1 MNEDAKLKQVMN
13 KIDNAVSWIKQ
24 LNCNVS
30 NSLNTELNPDNDS
43 VLLYLQTPN
52 NLIVPSLLLN
62 EQAYDYLLEQDDA
75 SNGEGIIV
83 SWAGS
88 FMDATAPKERAGLD
102 SEQLRQDMDYLYN
115 AWYKLT
121 KKSEAINDYYQD
133 TADLSGAEI
142 KEKLQQ
148 ILTTSGLFEGEALSE
163 TESQLAGMPFAYL
176 WGIYQEVQRSASD
189 NKTAGQLLYHLAVE
203 IPHDSYLFK
212 PDPNFSL
219 LANLSAQAAATGA
232 DSNLM
237 GEPIERAEAEK
248 LAEKLRQAG
257 DLLVEN
263 NLIPA
268 GALDVEYDETQ
279 HDVIVYL
286 QSPNDVMIFR
296 NDVLGT
302 KTAAMIEQENTEQCA
317 AHLAISFILNFVRDL
332 QDTAGQISEQD
343 WDGYCADLDYLY
355 RIILGFS
362 ANIPDVDNYLSSTND
377 RTLVDLRQKLSSYIQ
392 ASDSEDKTDLIG
404 IINQLGYGYLYTLMA
419 YIDSI
424 GADQNANAIADFL
437 GHALVYLP
445 TRDITSGFTA
455 DKNFSVLAENNP
467 HDTWQNG
474 SIVID
479 NGQGDTSGIVAD
491 LYAKLQAAVEKL
503 EQRCDF
509 VPGSINVQYSA
520 KQGLAGILFQTPS
533 RIISPSFA
541 WNAQSAAQL
550 SDLEP
555 EQMETQLGLDYV
567 FGAFGEA
574 LDNLAAGIRNNQ
586 DKLDQVSMEQINT
599 DLAYNFER
607 ITKLSQTYADL
618 DPALKEMMGQD
629 YDERKL
635 RDYLTTSMQVDDND
649 AAYQV
654 DGLLIRATYTQLFAL
669 YRLMHDCKLLEPK
682 ATTIFDLLKN
692 QVENPIKFDV
702 VDDVDLFE
710 NDHDDE
716 QFLRRK

>member
-1 MNEDAKLKQVMN
+1 MTEDAKLKQIMN

-24 LNCNVS
+24 LNCIVS
-30 NSLNTELNPDNDS
+30 NSLNTELNPDDDS

-219 LANLSAQAAATGA
+219 LANLSAQAAATSDA
-232 DSNLM
+232 PDLM

-248 LAEKLRQAG
+248 MVKKLHQAG
-257 DLLVEN
+257 ELLVEN

-268 GALDVEYDETQ
+268 GALGVEYDETQ

-296 NDVLGT
+296 NDILGT
-302 KTAAMIEQENTEQCA
+302 KTAAMIEQENAEQCA
-317 AHLAISFILNFVRDL
+317 AHIAISFILNFARDL

-343 WDGYCADLDYLY
+343 WNGYCADLDYLY
-355 RIILGFS
+355 RLILGFS
-362 ANIPDVDNYLSSTND
+362 ASIPDVDNYLSSTND
-377 RTLVDLRQKLSSYIQ
+377 RTLADLRQKLSSYIQ

-491 LYAKLQAAVEKL
+491 LYSKVQAAVKKM
-503 EQRCDF
+503 EQRCNF
-509 VPGSINVQYSA
+509 VPGSINVQYSS

-550 SDLEP
+550 SDLNS

-567 FGAFGEA
+567 LGAFGET

-586 DKLDQVSMEQINT
+586 EKLDQASLEPINT

-618 DPALKEMMGQD
+618 DPALKEMMGED

-635 RDYLTTSMQVDDND
+635 RDYLTTAMQVDDND

-654 DGLLIRATYTQLFAL
+654 DGLLIRATYAQVFAL
-669 YRLMHDCKLLEPK
+669 YRLMHDSKLLEPK
-682 ATTIFDLLKN
+682 ATTLLDLLKN
-692 QVENPIKFDV
+692 QPEHSIKFDV
-702 VDDVDLFE
+702 VDDVDLFD

-716 QFLRRK
+716 

>member
-1 MNEDAKLKQVMN
+1 MTEDAKLKQVMN

-24 LNCNVS
+24 LNCIVS
-30 NSLNTELNPDNDS
+30 NSLNTELNPDDDS

-219 LANLSAQAAATGA
+219 LANLSAQAAATSDA
-232 DSNLM
+232 PDLM

-248 LAEKLRQAG
+248 MVKKLHQAG
-257 DLLVEN
+257 ELLVEN

-268 GALDVEYDETQ
+268 GALGVEYDETQ

-296 NDVLGT
+296 NDILGT
-302 KTAAMIEQENTEQCA
+302 KTAAMIEQENAEQCA
-317 AHLAISFILNFVRDL
+317 AHIAISFILNFARDL

-343 WDGYCADLDYLY
+343 WNGYCADLDYLY
-355 RIILGFS
+355 RLILGFS
-362 ANIPDVDNYLSSTND
+362 ASIPDVDNYLSSTND
-377 RTLVDLRQKLSSYIQ
+377 RTLADLRQKLISYIQ
-392 ASDSEDKTDLIG
+392 ASYSEDKTDLIG

-424 GADQNANAIADFL
+424 GDDQNANAITDFL

-445 TRDITSGFTA
+445 TQDIASDFNP
-455 DKNFSVLAENNP
+455 DKNFSVLDENNP

-479 NGQGDTSGIVAD
+479 SDQGDTSGIVAK
-491 LYAKLQAAVEKL
+491 LYPKIQSAAGNLTK
-503 EQRCDF
+503 RCDF
-509 VPGSINVQYSA
+509 EPGSINVQYSA
-520 KQGLAGILFQTPS
+520 KQGLTGILFQTPG
-533 RIISPSFA
+533 RVLSPSFA
-541 WNAQSAAQL
+541 WNAQNAAQL
-550 SDLEP
+550 VDMEP
-555 EQMETQLGLDYV
+555 EQLETQLTLDYV

-574 LDNLAAGIRNNQ
+574 IDDLANEIRKNQ
-586 DKLDQVSMEQINT
+586 GQLDQDSLERINI

-607 ITKLSQTYADL
+607 VTKLSHTYADM
-618 DPALKEMMGQD
+618 DPALKEMMGDD
-629 YDERKL
+629 YAERKM
-635 RDYLTTSMQVDDND
+635 RDFLTTSMVVDDND

-654 DGLLIRATYTQLFAL
+654 DGLLIRATYAQVFAL
-669 YRLMHDCKLLEPK
+669 YRLMHDSKLLEPK
-682 ATTIFDLLKN
+682 ATTLLDMLKH
-692 QVENPIKFDV
+692 QPEHPIKFDV
-702 VDDVDLFE
+702 VDDVDLFD

-716 QFLRRK
+716 

>member
-1 MNEDAKLKQVMN
+1 MTEDAKLKQVMN
-13 KIDNAVSWIKQ
+13 KINDAISWIKQ
-24 LNCNVS
+24 LNCIVP
-30 NSLNTELNPDNDS
+30 NSINTELNPDDGS

-62 EQAYDYLLEQDDA
+62 VQTYDYLLEQDDT
-75 SNGEGIIV
+75 SNGEGIII

-88 FMDATAPKERAGLD
+88 FMDATAPKERTGLD
-102 SEQLRQDMDYLYN
+102 PEQLRQDMDYLYN
-115 AWYKLT
+115 VWYKLT
-121 KKSEAINDYYQD
+121 KQSEAINDYYQD
-133 TADLSGAEI
+133 TADLSAEKI
-142 KEKLQQ
+142 KVELQQ
-148 ILTTSGLFEGEALSE
+148 ILTTSGVFDADVLAE
-163 TESQLAGMPFAYL
+163 TETQLAGMPFAYL

-219 LANLSAQAAATGA
+219 LANLSAQAAATSDA
-232 DSNLM
+232 PDLM
-237 GEPIERAEAEK
+237 GEPIERVEAEK
-248 LAEKLRQAG
+248 MVKKLHQAG
-257 DLLVEN
+257 ELLVEN

-268 GALDVEYDETQ
+268 GALGVEYDETQ

-296 NDVLGT
+296 NDILGT
-302 KTAAMIEQENTEQCA
+302 KTAAMIEQENAEQCA
-317 AHLAISFILNFVRDL
+317 AHIAISFILNFARDL

-343 WDGYCADLDYLY
+343 WNGYCADLDYLY
-355 RIILGFS
+355 RLILGFS
-362 ANIPDVDNYLSSTND
+362 ASIPDVDNYLSSTND
-377 RTLVDLRQKLSSYIQ
+377 RTLADLRQKLSSYIQ

-445 TRDITSGFTA
+445 TRNITSGFTA

-479 NGQGDTSGIVAD
+479 NSQGDTSGIVAD
-491 LYAKLQAAVEKL
+491 LYSKVQAAIKKM

-533 RIISPSFA
+533 HIISPSFA

-574 LDNLAAGIRNNQ
+574 LDNLAAGVRNNQ
-586 DKLDQVSMEQINT
+586 DKLDQADMEQIDT

-635 RDYLTTSMQVDDND
+635 RDYLTTAMQVDDND

-654 DGLLIRATYTQLFAL
+654 DGLLIRATYAQVFAL
-669 YRLMHDCKLLEPK
+669 YRLMHDSKLLEPK
-682 ATTIFDLLKN
+682 ATTLLDLLKN
-692 QVENPIKFDV
+692 QPEHSIKFDV
-702 VDDVDLFE
+702 VDDVDLFD
-710 NDHDDE
+710 NDRDDE
-716 QFLRRK
+716 

>member
-1 MNEDAKLKQVMN
+1 MTEDAKLKQVMN

-24 LNCNVS
+24 LNCIVS
-30 NSLNTELNPDNDS
+30 NSLNTELNPDDDS

-163 TESQLAGMPFAYL
+163 TESQLAGMPVAYL

-219 LANLSAQAAATGA
+219 LANLSAQAAATSDA
-232 DSNLM
+232 PDLM

-248 LAEKLRQAG
+248 MVKKLHQAG
-257 DLLVEN
+257 ELLVEN

-268 GALDVEYDETQ
+268 GALGVEYDETQ

-296 NDVLGT
+296 NDILGT
-302 KTAAMIEQENTEQCA
+302 KTAAMIEQENAEQCA
-317 AHLAISFILNFVRDL
+317 AHIAISFILNFARDL

-343 WDGYCADLDYLY
+343 WNGYCADLDYLY
-355 RIILGFS
+355 RLILGFS
-362 ANIPDVDNYLSSTND
+362 ASIPDVDNYLSSTND
-377 RTLVDLRQKLSSYIQ
+377 RTLADLRQKLSSYIQ

-491 LYAKLQAAVEKL
+491 LYSKVQAAVKKM
-503 EQRCDF
+503 EQRCNF
-509 VPGSINVQYSA
+509 VPGSINVQYSS
-520 KQGLAGILFQTPS
+520 KQGLAGILFPTPS

-550 SDLEP
+550 SDLNS

-567 FGAFGEA
+567 LGAFGET

-586 DKLDQVSMEQINT
+586 EKLDQASLEPINT

-618 DPALKEMMGQD
+618 DPALKEMMGED

-635 RDYLTTSMQVDDND
+635 RDYLTTAMQVDDND
-649 AAYQV
+649 AAYQA
-654 DGLLIRATYTQLFAL
+654 DGLLIRATYAQIFAL
-669 YRLMHDCKLLEPK
+669 YRLMHDSKLLEPK
-682 ATTIFDLLKN
+682 ATTLVDLL
-692 QVENPIKFDV
+692 QYQPEHPIKFEV
-702 VDDVDLFE
+702 VKDVDLFE

-716 QFLRRK
+716 

>member
-1 MNEDAKLKQVMN
+1 MTEDAKLKQVMN

-24 LNCNVS
+24 LNCIVS
-30 NSLNTELNPDNDS
+30 NSLNTELNPDDDS

-75 SNGEGIIV
+75 SNGEEIIV

-115 AWYKLT
+115 TWYKLT

-176 WGIYQEVQRSASD
+176 WGIYQEVQRSAGD

-219 LANLSAQAAATGA
+219 LANLSAQAAATGDA
-232 DSNLM
+232 PDLM

-248 LAEKLRQAG
+248 MIKKLHQAG
-257 DLLVEN
+257 ELLVEN

-268 GALDVEYDETQ
+268 GALGVEYDETQ

-296 NDVLGT
+296 NDILGT
-302 KTAAMIEQENTEQCA
+302 KTAAMIEQENAEQCA
-317 AHLAISFILNFVRDL
+317 AHIAISFILNFARDL

-343 WDGYCADLDYLY
+343 WNGYCADLDYLY
-355 RIILGFS
+355 RLILGFS
-362 ANIPDVDNYLSSTND
+362 ASIPDVDNYLSSTND
-377 RTLVDLRQKLSSYIQ
+377 RTLADLRQKLSSYIQ

-424 GADQNANAIADFL
+424 GDDQNANAITDFL

-445 TRDITSGFTA
+445 TQDIASGFNP
-455 DKNFSVLAENNP
+455 DPNFSVLDENNP

-479 NGQGDTSGIVAD
+479 NNQGDASGIVAE
-491 LYAKLQAAVEKL
+491 LYPKIQSAAENL
-503 EQRCDF
+503 AQRCDF
-509 VPGSINVQYSA
+509 EPGSINVQYSA
-520 KQGLAGILFQTPS
+520 KQGLLGILFQTPG
-533 RIISPSFA
+533 RVLSPSFA
-541 WNAQSAAQL
+541 WNAQNAAQL
-550 SDLEP
+550 VDMEP
-555 EQMETQLGLDYV
+555 EQLETQLTLDYV

-574 LDNLAAGIRNNQ
+574 IDDLANEIRKNQ
-586 DKLDQVSMEQINT
+586 GQLDQDSLERINI

-607 ITKLSQTYADL
+607 VTKLSHTYADM
-618 DPALKEMMGQD
+618 DPALKEMMGD
-629 YDERKL
+629 NYAERKM
-635 RDYLTTSMQVDDND
+635 RDFLTTSMVVDDND

-654 DGLLIRATYTQLFAL
+654 DGLLIRATYAQVFAL
-669 YRLMHDCKLLEPK
+669 YRLMHDSKLLEPK
-682 ATTIFDLLKN
+682 ATTLLDMLKH
-692 QVENPIKFDV
+692 QPEHPIKFDV
-702 VDDVDLFE
+702 VDDVDLFD
-710 NDHDDE
+710 NDRDDE
-716 QFLRRK
+716 

>member
-1 MNEDAKLKQVMN
+1 MTEDAKLKQVMN

-24 LNCNVS
+24 LNCIVS
-30 NSLNTELNPDNDS
+30 NSLNTELNPDDDS

-219 LANLSAQAAATGA
+219 LANLSAQAAATSDA
-232 DSNLM
+232 PDLM

-248 LAEKLRQAG
+248 MVKKLHQAG
-257 DLLVEN
+257 ELLVEN

-268 GALDVEYDETQ
+268 GALGVEYDETQ

-296 NDVLGT
+296 NDILGT
-302 KTAAMIEQENTEQCA
+302 KTAAMIEQENAEQCA
-317 AHLAISFILNFVRDL
+317 AHIAISFILNFARDL

-343 WDGYCADLDYLY
+343 WNGYCADLDYLY
-355 RIILGFS
+355 RLILGFS
-362 ANIPDVDNYLSSTND
+362 ASIPDVDNYLSSTND
-377 RTLVDLRQKLSSYIQ
+377 RTLADLRQKLSSYIQ

-491 LYAKLQAAVEKL
+491 LYSKVQAAVKKM
-503 EQRCDF
+503 EQRCNF
-509 VPGSINVQYSA
+509 VPGSINVQYSS

-550 SDLEP
+550 SDLNS

-567 FGAFGEA
+567 LGAFGET
-574 LDNLAAGIRNNQ
+574 LDNLAAGIRDNQ
-586 DKLDQVSMEQINT
+586 EKLDQASLEPINT

-618 DPALKEMMGQD
+618 DPALKEMMGED

-635 RDYLTTSMQVDDND
+635 CDYLTTAMQVDDND
-649 AAYQV
+649 AAYQA
-654 DGLLIRATYTQLFAL
+654 DGLLIRATYAQVFAL
-669 YRLMHDCKLLEPK
+669 YRLMHDSKLLEPK
-682 ATTIFDLLKN
+682 ATTLVDLL
-692 QVENPIKFDV
+692 QYQPEHPMKFEV
-702 VDDVDLFE
+702 VKDVDLFE

-716 QFLRRK
+716 

>member
-1 MNEDAKLKQVMN
+1 MTEDAKLKQVMN

-24 LNCNVS
+24 LNCIVS
-30 NSLNTELNPDNDS
+30 NSLNTELNPDDDS

-219 LANLSAQAAATGA
+219 LANLSAQAAATSDA
-232 DSNLM
+232 PDLM

-248 LAEKLRQAG
+248 MVKKLHQAG
-257 DLLVEN
+257 ELLVEN

-268 GALDVEYDETQ
+268 GALGVEYDETQ

-296 NDVLGT
+296 NDILGT
-302 KTAAMIEQENTEQCA
+302 KTAAMIEQENAEQCA
-317 AHLAISFILNFVRDL
+317 AHIAISFILNFARDL

-343 WDGYCADLDYLY
+343 WNGYCADLDYLY
-355 RIILGFS
+355 RLILGFS
-362 ANIPDVDNYLSSTND
+362 ASIPDVDNYLSSTND
-377 RTLVDLRQKLSSYIQ
+377 RTLVDLRQKLISYIQ

-424 GADQNANAIADFL
+424 GDDQNANAIADFL

-491 LYAKLQAAVEKL
+491 LYSKVQAAVKKM
-503 EQRCDF
+503 EQRCNF
-509 VPGSINVQYSA
+509 VPGSINVQYSS

-550 SDLEP
+550 SDLNS

-567 FGAFGEA
+567 LGVFGET

-586 DKLDQVSMEQINT
+586 EKLDQASLEPINT

-618 DPALKEMMGQD
+618 DPALKEMMGED

-635 RDYLTTSMQVDDND
+635 RDYLTTAMQVDDND

-654 DGLLIRATYTQLFAL
+654 DGLLIRATYAQVFAL
-669 YRLMHDCKLLEPK
+669 YRLMHDSKLLEPK
-682 ATTIFDLLKN
+682 ATTLLDMLKH
-692 QVENPIKFDV
+692 QPEHPIKFDV
-702 VDDVDLFE
+702 VDDVDLFD
-710 NDHDDE
+710 NDRDDE
-716 QFLRRK
+716 

>member
-1 MNEDAKLKQVMN
+1 MTEDAKLKQIMN

-24 LNCNVS
+24 LNCIVS
-30 NSLNTELNPDNDS
+30 NSLNTELNPDDDS

-219 LANLSAQAAATGA
+219 LANLSAQAAATSDA
-232 DSNLM
+232 PDLM

-248 LAEKLRQAG
+248 MVKKLHQAG
-257 DLLVEN
+257 ELLVEN

-268 GALDVEYDETQ
+268 GALGVEYDETQ

-296 NDVLGT
+296 NDILGT
-302 KTAAMIEQENTEQCA
+302 KTAAMIEQENAEQCA
-317 AHLAISFILNFVRDL
+317 AHIAISFILNFARDL

-343 WDGYCADLDYLY
+343 WNGYCADLDYLY
-355 RIILGFS
+355 RLILGFS
-362 ANIPDVDNYLSSTND
+362 ASIPDVDNYLSSTND
-377 RTLVDLRQKLSSYIQ
+377 RTLADLRQKLSSYIQ

-445 TRDITSGFTA
+445 TRDITSSFTA

-491 LYAKLQAAVEKL
+491 LYSKVQAAVKKM
-503 EQRCDF
+503 EQRCNF
-509 VPGSINVQYSA
+509 VPGSINVQYSS

-567 FGAFGEA
+567 LGAFGET

-586 DKLDQVSMEQINT
+586 EKLDQASLEPINT

-618 DPALKEMMGQD
+618 DPALKEMMGED

-635 RDYLTTSMQVDDND
+635 RDYLTTAMQVDDND

-654 DGLLIRATYTQLFAL
+654 DGLLIRATYAQVFAL
-669 YRLMHDCKLLEPK
+669 YRLMHDSKLLEPK
-682 ATTIFDLLKN
+682 ATTLLDMLKH
-692 QVENPIKFDV
+692 QPEHPIKFDV
-702 VDDVDLFE
+702 VDDVDLFD
-710 NDHDDE
+710 NDRDDE
-716 QFLRRK
+716 

>member
-1 MNEDAKLKQVMN
+1 MTEDAKLKQVMN
-13 KIDNAVSWIKQ
+13 KIDNAVSWVKQ
-24 LNCNVS
+24 LNCIVS
-30 NSLNTELNPDNDS
+30 NSLNTELNPDDDS

-133 TADLSGAEI
+133 TADLSSAEI

-219 LANLSAQAAATGA
+219 LANLSAQAAATSDA
-232 DSNLM
+232 PDLM

-248 LAEKLRQAG
+248 IAKKLHQAG
-257 DLLVEN
+257 ESLVKN

-268 GALDVEYDETQ
+268 GALGVEYDETQ

-296 NDVLGT
+296 NDILGT
-302 KTAAMIEQENTEQCA
+302 KTAAMIEQENAEQCA
-317 AHLAISFILNFVRDL
+317 AHIAISFILNFARDL

-343 WDGYCADLDYLY
+343 WNGYCADLDYLY
-355 RIILGFS
+355 RLILGFS
-362 ANIPDVDNYLSSTND
+362 ASIPDVDNYLSSTND
-377 RTLVDLRQKLSSYIQ
+377 RTLADLRQKLSSYIQ

-445 TRDITSGFTA
+445 T
-455 DKNFSVLAENNP
+455 
-467 HDTWQNG
+467 
-474 SIVID
+474 
-479 NGQGDTSGIVAD
+479 
-491 LYAKLQAAVEKL
+491 
-503 EQRCDF
+503 
-509 VPGSINVQYSA
+509 
-520 KQGLAGILFQTPS
+520 
-533 RIISPSFA
+533 
-541 WNAQSAAQL
+541 
-550 SDLEP
+550 
-555 EQMETQLGLDYV
+555 
-567 FGAFGEA
+567 
-574 LDNLAAGIRNNQ
+574 
-586 DKLDQVSMEQINT
+586 
-599 DLAYNFER
+599 
-607 ITKLSQTYADL
+607 
-618 DPALKEMMGQD
+618 
-629 YDERKL
+629 
-635 RDYLTTSMQVDDND
+635 
-649 AAYQV
+649 
-654 DGLLIRATYTQLFAL
+654 
-669 YRLMHDCKLLEPK
+669 
-682 ATTIFDLLKN
+682 
-692 QVENPIKFDV
+692 
-702 VDDVDLFE
+702 
-710 NDHDDE
+710 
-716 QFLRRK
+716 

>member
-1 MNEDAKLKQVMN
+1 MTEDAKLKQVMN

-24 LNCNVS
+24 LNCIVS
-30 NSLNTELNPDNDS
+30 NSLNTELNPDDDS

-189 NKTAGQLLYHLAVE
+189 NKTAGQLIYHLAVE

-219 LANLSAQAAATGA
+219 LANLSAQAAATSDA
-232 DSNLM
+232 PDLM

-248 LAEKLRQAG
+248 MVKKLHQAG
-257 DLLVEN
+257 ELLVEN

-268 GALDVEYDETQ
+268 GALGVEYDETQ

-296 NDVLGT
+296 NDILGT
-302 KTAAMIEQENTEQCA
+302 KTAAMIEQENAEQCA
-317 AHLAISFILNFVRDL
+317 AHIAISFILNFARDL

-343 WDGYCADLDYLY
+343 WNGYCADLDYLY
-355 RIILGFS
+355 RLILGFS
-362 ANIPDVDNYLSSTND
+362 ASIPDVDNYLSSTND
-377 RTLVDLRQKLSSYIQ
+377 RTLADLRQKLSSYIQ

-491 LYAKLQAAVEKL
+491 LYSKVQAAVKKM
-503 EQRCDF
+503 EQRCNF
-509 VPGSINVQYSA
+509 VPGSINVQYSS

-550 SDLEP
+550 SDLNS

-567 FGAFGEA
+567 LGAFGET

-586 DKLDQVSMEQINT
+586 EKLDQASLESINT

-618 DPALKEMMGQD
+618 DPALKEMMGED

-635 RDYLTTSMQVDDND
+635 RDYLTTAMQVDDND
-649 AAYQV
+649 AAYQA
-654 DGLLIRATYTQLFAL
+654 DGLLIRATYAQIFAL
-669 YRLMHDCKLLEPK
+669 YRLMHDSKLLEPK
-682 ATTIFDLLKN
+682 ATTLVDLL
-692 QVENPIKFDV
+692 QYQPEHLMKFEV
-702 VDDVDLFE
+702 VKDVDLFE

-716 QFLRRK
+716 

>member
-1 MNEDAKLKQVMN
+1 MTKDAKLKQIMN

-24 LNCNVS
+24 LNCIVS
-30 NSLNTELNPDNDS
+30 NSLNTELNPDDDS

-88 FMDATAPKERAGLD
+88 FMDATTPKERAGLD

-148 ILTTSGLFEGEALSE
+148 ILTTSVLFEGEALSE

-219 LANLSAQAAATGA
+219 LANLSAQAAATGDA
-232 DSNLM
+232 PDLM

-248 LAEKLRQAG
+248 MVKKLHQAG
-257 DLLVEN
+257 ELLVEN

-268 GALDVEYDETQ
+268 GALGVEYDETQ

-296 NDVLGT
+296 NDILGT
-302 KTAAMIEQENTEQCA
+302 KTAAMIEQENAEQCA
-317 AHLAISFILNFVRDL
+317 AHIAISFILNFARDL

-343 WDGYCADLDYLY
+343 WNGYCADLDYLY
-355 RIILGFS
+355 RLILGFS
-362 ANIPDVDNYLSSTND
+362 ASIPDVDNYLSSTND
-377 RTLVDLRQKLSSYIQ
+377 RTLADLRQKLSSYIQ

-424 GADQNANAIADFL
+424 GDDQNANAIADFL

-491 LYAKLQAAVEKL
+491 LYSKVQAAVKKM
-503 EQRCDF
+503 EQRCNF
-509 VPGSINVQYSA
+509 VPGSINVQYSS

-550 SDLEP
+550 SDLNS

-567 FGAFGEA
+567 LGAFGET

-586 DKLDQVSMEQINT
+586 EKLDQASLEPINT

-618 DPALKEMMGQD
+618 DPALKEMMGED

-635 RDYLTTSMQVDDND
+635 RDYLTTAMQVDDND

-654 DGLLIRATYTQLFAL
+654 DGLLIRATYAQVFAL
-669 YRLMHDCKLLEPK
+669 YRLMHDSKLLEPK
-682 ATTIFDLLKN
+682 ATTLLDMLKH
-692 QVENPIKFDV
+692 QPEHPIKFDV
-702 VDDVDLFE
+702 VDDVNLFD
-710 NDHDDE
+710 NDRDDE
-716 QFLRRK
+716 

>member
-1 MNEDAKLKQVMN
+1 MTEDAKLKQVMN

-24 LNCNVS
+24 LNCIVS
-30 NSLNTELNPDNDS
+30 NSLNTELNPDDDS

-219 LANLSAQAAATGA
+219 LANLSAQAAATSDA
-232 DSNLM
+232 PDLM

-248 LAEKLRQAG
+248 MVKKLHQAG
-257 DLLVEN
+257 ELLVEN

-268 GALDVEYDETQ
+268 GALGVEYDETQ

-296 NDVLGT
+296 NDILGT
-302 KTAAMIEQENTEQCA
+302 KTAAMIEQENAEQCA
-317 AHLAISFILNFVRDL
+317 AHIAISFILNFARDL

-343 WDGYCADLDYLY
+343 WNGYCADLDYLY
-355 RIILGFS
+355 RLILGFS
-362 ANIPDVDNYLSSTND
+362 ASIPDVDNYLSSTND
-377 RTLVDLRQKLSSYIQ
+377 RTLADLRQKLSSYIQ

-491 LYAKLQAAVEKL
+491 LYSKVQAAVKKM
-503 EQRCDF
+503 EQRCNF
-509 VPGSINVQYSA
+509 VPGSINVQYSS

-550 SDLEP
+550 SDLNS

-567 FGAFGEA
+567 LGAFGET

-586 DKLDQVSMEQINT
+586 EKLDQASLEPINT

-618 DPALKEMMGQD
+618 DPALKEMMGED

-635 RDYLTTSMQVDDND
+635 RDYLTTAMQVDDND

-654 DGLLIRATYTQLFAL
+654 DGLLIRATYAQVFAL
-669 YRLMHDCKLLEPK
+669 YRLMHDSKLLEPK
-682 ATTIFDLLKN
+682 ATTLLDLLKN
-692 QVENPIKFDV
+692 QPEHSIKFDV
-702 VDDVDLFE
+702 VDDVDLFD

-716 QFLRRK
+716 

>member
-1 MNEDAKLKQVMN
+1 MTEDAKLKQVMN

-24 LNCNVS
+24 LNCIVS
-30 NSLNTELNPDNDS
+30 NSLNTELNPNDDS

-189 NKTAGQLLYHLAVE
+189 NKTAGQLLYRLAVE

-219 LANLSAQAAATGA
+219 LANLSAQAAATSDA
-232 DSNLM
+232 PDLM

-248 LAEKLRQAG
+248 MVKKLHQAG
-257 DLLVEN
+257 ELLVEN

-268 GALDVEYDETQ
+268 GALGVEYDETQ

-296 NDVLGT
+296 NDILGT
-302 KTAAMIEQENTEQCA
+302 KTAAMIEQENAEQCA
-317 AHLAISFILNFVRDL
+317 AHIAISFILNFARDL

-343 WDGYCADLDYLY
+343 WNGYCADLDYLY
-355 RIILGFS
+355 RLILGFS
-362 ANIPDVDNYLSSTND
+362 ASIPDVDNYLSSAND
-377 RTLVDLRQKLSSYIQ
+377 RTLADLRQKLSSYIQ

-445 TRDITSGFTA
+445 TRNITSGFTA

-491 LYAKLQAAVEKL
+491 LYSKVQAAVKKM
-503 EQRCDF
+503 EQRCNF
-509 VPGSINVQYSA
+509 VPGSINVQYSS

-550 SDLEP
+550 SDLNS

-567 FGAFGEA
+567 LGAFGET

-586 DKLDQVSMEQINT
+586 EKLDQADMEQIDT

-635 RDYLTTSMQVDDND
+635 RDYLTTAMQVDDND

-654 DGLLIRATYTQLFAL
+654 DGLLIRATYAQIFAL
-669 YRLMHDCKLLEPK
+669 YRLMHDSKLLEPK
-682 ATTIFDLLKN
+682 ATTLVDLL
-692 QVENPIKFDV
+692 QYQPEHPMKFEV
-702 VDDVDLFE
+702 VKDVDLFE

-716 QFLRRK
+716 

>member
-1 MNEDAKLKQVMN
+1 MTEDAKLKQVMN

-24 LNCNVS
+24 LNCIVS
-30 NSLNTELNPDNDS
+30 NSLNTELNPDDDS

-88 FMDATAPKERAGLD
+88 FMDTTAPKERAGLD

-115 AWYKLT
+115 AWYKFT

-219 LANLSAQAAATGA
+219 LANLSAQAAATSDA
-232 DSNLM
+232 PDLM

-248 LAEKLRQAG
+248 MVKKLHQAG
-257 DLLVEN
+257 ELLVEN

-268 GALDVEYDETQ
+268 GALGVEYDETQ

-296 NDVLGT
+296 NDILGT
-302 KTAAMIEQENTEQCA
+302 KTAAMIEQENAEQCA
-317 AHLAISFILNFVRDL
+317 AHIAISFILNFARDL

-343 WDGYCADLDYLY
+343 WNGYCADLDYLY
-355 RIILGFS
+355 RLILGFS
-362 ANIPDVDNYLSSTND
+362 ASIPDVDNYLSSTND
-377 RTLVDLRQKLSSYIQ
+377 RTLADLRQKLSSYIQ

-479 NGQGDTSGIVAD
+479 SDQGDTSGIVAK
-491 LYAKLQAAVEKL
+491 LYSKIQSAAGNLTK
-503 EQRCDF
+503 RCDF
-509 VPGSINVQYSA
+509 EPGSINVQYSA
-520 KQGLAGILFQTPS
+520 KQGLTGILFQTPG
-533 RIISPSFA
+533 RVLSPSFA
-541 WNAQSAAQL
+541 WNAQNAAQL
-550 SDLEP
+550 VDMEP
-555 EQMETQLGLDYV
+555 EQLETQLTLDYV

-574 LDNLAAGIRNNQ
+574 IDDLANEICKNQ
-586 DKLDQVSMEQINT
+586 GQLDQDSLERINI

-607 ITKLSQTYADL
+607 VTKLSHTYADM
-618 DPALKEMMGQD
+618 DPALKEMMGDD
-629 YDERKL
+629 YAERKMC
-635 RDYLTTSMQVDDND
+635 DFLTTSMVVDDND

-654 DGLLIRATYTQLFAL
+654 DGLLIRATYAQVFAL
-669 YRLMHDCKLLEPK
+669 YRLMHDSKLLEPK
-682 ATTIFDLLKN
+682 ATTLLDLLKN
-692 QVENPIKFDV
+692 QPEHPIKFDV
-702 VDDVDLFE
+702 VKDVDLFE
-710 NDHDDE
+710 NDHADE
-716 QFLRRK
+716 

>member
-1 MNEDAKLKQVMN
+1 MTEDAKLKQVMN

-24 LNCNVS
+24 LNCIVS
-30 NSLNTELNPDNDS
+30 NSLNTELNPDDDS

-102 SEQLRQDMDYLYN
+102 FEQLRQDMDYLYN

-203 IPHDSYLFK
+203 IPHESYLFK

-219 LANLSAQAAATGA
+219 LANLSAQAAATSDA
-232 DSNLM
+232 PDLM

-248 LAEKLRQAG
+248 MVKKLHQAG
-257 DLLVEN
+257 ELLVEN

-268 GALDVEYDETQ
+268 GALGVEYDETQ

-296 NDVLGT
+296 NDILGT
-302 KTAAMIEQENTEQCA
+302 KTAAMIEQENAEQCA
-317 AHLAISFILNFVRDL
+317 AHIAISFILNFARDL

-343 WDGYCADLDYLY
+343 WNGYCADLDYLY
-355 RIILGFS
+355 RLILGFS
-362 ANIPDVDNYLSSTND
+362 ASIPDVDNYLSSTND
-377 RTLVDLRQKLSSYIQ
+377 RTLADLRQKLSSYIQ

-491 LYAKLQAAVEKL
+491 LYSKVQAAVKKM
-503 EQRCDF
+503 EQRCNF
-509 VPGSINVQYSA
+509 VPGSINVQYSS

-550 SDLEP
+550 SDLNS

-567 FGAFGEA
+567 LGAFGET

-586 DKLDQVSMEQINT
+586 EKPDQASLELINT

-618 DPALKEMMGQD
+618 DPALKEMMGED

-635 RDYLTTSMQVDDND
+635 RDYLTTAMQVDDND
-649 AAYQV
+649 AAYQA
-654 DGLLIRATYTQLFAL
+654 DGLLIRATYAQIFAL
-669 YRLMHDCKLLEPK
+669 YRLMHDSKLLEPK
-682 ATTIFDLLKN
+682 ATTLVDLL
-692 QVENPIKFDV
+692 QYQPEHLMKFEV
-702 VDDVDLFE
+702 VKDVDLFE

-716 QFLRRK
+716 

>member
-1 MNEDAKLKQVMN
+1 MTEDAKLKQVMN
-13 KIDNAVSWIKQ
+13 KINDAISWIKQ
-24 LNCNVS
+24 LNCIVP
-30 NSLNTELNPDNDS
+30 NSINTELNPDDGS

-62 EQAYDYLLEQDDA
+62 VQTYDYLLEQDDA
-75 SNGEGIIV
+75 SNGEGIVI

-88 FMDATAPKERAGLD
+88 FMDATAPKERTGLD
-102 SEQLRQDMDYLYN
+102 PEQLRQDMDYLYN
-115 AWYKLT
+115 VWYKLT
-121 KKSEAINDYYQD
+121 KQSEAINDYYQD

-212 PDPNFSL
+212 PNPNFSL
-219 LANLSAQAAATGA
+219 LANLSAQAAATSDA
-232 DSNLM
+232 PDLM

-248 LAEKLRQAG
+248 MVKKLHQAG
-257 DLLVEN
+257 ELLVEN

-268 GALDVEYDETQ
+268 GALGVEYDETQ

-296 NDVLGT
+296 NDILGT
-302 KTAAMIEQENTEQCA
+302 KTAAMIEQENAEQCA
-317 AHLAISFILNFVRDL
+317 AHIAISFILNFARDL

-343 WDGYCADLDYLY
+343 WNGYCADLDYLY
-355 RIILGFS
+355 RLILGFS
-362 ANIPDVDNYLSSTND
+362 ASIPDVDNYLSSTND
-377 RTLVDLRQKLSSYIQ
+377 RTLADLRQKLSSYIQ

-491 LYAKLQAAVEKL
+491 LYSKVQAAVKKM
-503 EQRCDF
+503 EQRCNF
-509 VPGSINVQYSA
+509 VPGSINVQYSS

-550 SDLEP
+550 SDLNS

-567 FGAFGEA
+567 LGAFGET

-586 DKLDQVSMEQINT
+586 EKLDQASLEPINT

-618 DPALKEMMGQD
+618 DPALKEMMGED

-635 RDYLTTSMQVDDND
+635 RDYLTTAMQVDDND
-649 AAYQV
+649 AAYQA
-654 DGLLIRATYTQLFAL
+654 DGLLIRATYAQIFAL
-669 YRLMHDCKLLEPK
+669 YRLMHDSKLLEPK
-682 ATTIFDLLKN
+682 ATTLVDLL
-692 QVENPIKFDV
+692 QYQPEHPMKFEV
-702 VDDVDLFE
+702 VKDVDLFE

-716 QFLRRK
+716 

>member
-1 MNEDAKLKQVMN
+1 MTEDAKLKQVMN
-13 KIDNAVSWIKQ
+13 KINDAISWIKQ
-24 LNCNVS
+24 LNCIVP
-30 NSLNTELNPDNDS
+30 NSINTELNPDDGS

-62 EQAYDYLLEQDDA
+62 VQTYDYLLEQDDT
-75 SNGEGIIV
+75 SNGEGIII

-88 FMDATAPKERAGLD
+88 FMDATAPKERTGLD
-102 SEQLRQDMDYLYN
+102 PEQLRQDMDYLYN
-115 AWYKLT
+115 VWYKLT
-121 KKSEAINDYYQD
+121 KQSEAINDYYQD
-133 TADLSGAEI
+133 TADLSAEKI
-142 KEKLQQ
+142 KVELQQ
-148 ILTTSGLFEGEALSE
+148 ILTTSGVFDADVLAE
-163 TESQLAGMPFAYL
+163 TETQLAGMPFAYL

-219 LANLSAQAAATGA
+219 LANLSAQAAATSDA
-232 DSNLM
+232 PDLM

-248 LAEKLRQAG
+248 MVKKLYQAG
-257 DLLVEN
+257 ELLVEN

-268 GALDVEYDETQ
+268 GALGVEYDETQ

-296 NDVLGT
+296 NDILGT
-302 KTAAMIEQENTEQCA
+302 KTAAMIEQENAEQCA
-317 AHLAISFILNFVRDL
+317 AHIAISFILNFARDL

-343 WDGYCADLDYLY
+343 WNGYCADLDYLY
-355 RIILGFS
+355 RLILGFS
-362 ANIPDVDNYLSSTND
+362 ASIPDVDNYLSSTND
-377 RTLVDLRQKLSSYIQ
+377 RTLADLRQKLSSYIQ

-445 TRDITSGFTA
+445 TRNITSGFTA

-479 NGQGDTSGIVAD
+479 NSQGDTSGIVAD
-491 LYAKLQAAVEKL
+491 LYSKVQAAIKKM

-533 RIISPSFA
+533 HIISPSFA

-574 LDNLAAGIRNNQ
+574 LDNLAAGVRNNQ
-586 DKLDQVSMEQINT
+586 DKLDQADMEQIDT

-635 RDYLTTSMQVDDND
+635 RDYLTTAMQVDDND

-654 DGLLIRATYTQLFAL
+654 DGLLIRATYAQVFAL
-669 YRLMHDCKLLEPK
+669 YRLMHDSKLLEPK
-682 ATTIFDLLKN
+682 ATTLLDLLKN
-692 QVENPIKFDV
+692 QPEHSIKFDV
-702 VDDVDLFE
+702 VDDVDLFD
-710 NDHDDE
+710 NDRDDE
-716 QFLRRK
+716 

>member
-1 MNEDAKLKQVMN
+1 MTEDAKLKQVMN

-24 LNCNVS
+24 LNCIVS
-30 NSLNTELNPDNDS
+30 NSLNTELNPDDDS

-62 EQAYDYLLEQDDA
+62 VQTYDYLLEQDDT
-75 SNGEGIIV
+75 SNGEGIII

-88 FMDATAPKERAGLD
+88 FMDATAPKERTGLD
-102 SEQLRQDMDYLYN
+102 PEQLRQDMDYLYN
-115 AWYKLT
+115 VWYKLT
-121 KKSEAINDYYQD
+121 KQSEAINDYYQD

-163 TESQLAGMPFAYL
+163 TESQLTGMPFAYL
-176 WGIYQEVQRSASD
+176 WGIYQEVQRSAGD

-219 LANLSAQAAATGA
+219 LANLSAQAAATSDA
-232 DSNLM
+232 PDLM

-248 LAEKLRQAG
+248 MVKKLHQAG
-257 DLLVEN
+257 ELLVEN

-296 NDVLGT
+296 NDILGT
-302 KTAAMIEQENTEQCA
+302 KTAAMIEQENAEQCA
-317 AHLAISFILNFVRDL
+317 AHIAISFILNFARDL

-362 ANIPDVDNYLSSTND
+362 ASIPDVDNYLSSTND
-377 RTLVDLRQKLSSYIQ
+377 RTLADLRQKLISYIQ

-491 LYAKLQAAVEKL
+491 LYSKVQVAIKKM
-503 EQRCDF
+503 EQRCNF
-509 VPGSINVQYSA
+509 VPGSINVQYSS

-550 SDLEP
+550 SDLNS

-567 FGAFGEA
+567 LGALGET

-586 DKLDQVSMEQINT
+586 EKLDQASLEPINT

-618 DPALKEMMGQD
+618 DPALKEMMGED
-629 YDERKL
+629 YAERKM
-635 RDYLTTSMQVDDND
+635 RDFLTTSMQVDDND

-716 QFLRRK
+716 

>member
-1 MNEDAKLKQVMN
+1 MTEDAKLKQVMN

-24 LNCNVS
+24 LNCIVS
-30 NSLNTELNPDNDS
+30 NSLNTELNPDDDS

-62 EQAYDYLLEQDDA
+62 EQAYDYLLEQDDS

-219 LANLSAQAAATGA
+219 LANLSAQAAATSDA
-232 DSNLM
+232 PDLM

-248 LAEKLRQAG
+248 MVKKLHQAG
-257 DLLVEN
+257 ELLVEN

-268 GALDVEYDETQ
+268 GALGVEYDETQ

-296 NDVLGT
+296 NDILGT
-302 KTAAMIEQENTEQCA
+302 KTAAMIEQENAEQCA
-317 AHLAISFILNFVRDL
+317 AHIAISFILNFARDL

-343 WDGYCADLDYLY
+343 WNGYCADLDYLY
-355 RIILGFS
+355 RLILGFS
-362 ANIPDVDNYLSSTND
+362 ASIPDVDNYLSSTND
-377 RTLVDLRQKLSSYIQ
+377 RTLADLRQKLTSYIQ

-491 LYAKLQAAVEKL
+491 LYSKVQAAVKKM
-503 EQRCDF
+503 EQRCNF
-509 VPGSINVQYSA
+509 VPGSINVQYSS

-550 SDLEP
+550 SDLNS

-567 FGAFGEA
+567 LGAFGET
-574 LDNLAAGIRNNQ
+574 LDNLAAGIRDNQ
-586 DKLDQVSMEQINT
+586 EKLDQASLEPINT

-618 DPALKEMMGQD
+618 DPALKEMMGED

-635 RDYLTTSMQVDDND
+635 CDYLTTAMQVDDND
-649 AAYQV
+649 AAYQA
-654 DGLLIRATYTQLFAL
+654 DGLLIRATYAQVFAL
-669 YRLMHDCKLLEPK
+669 YRLMHDSKLLEPK
-682 ATTIFDLLKN
+682 ATTLVDLL
-692 QVENPIKFDV
+692 QYQPEHPMKFEV
-702 VDDVDLFE
+702 VKDVDLFE

-716 QFLRRK
+716 

>member
-1 MNEDAKLKQVMN
+1 MTEDAKLKQVMN

-24 LNCNVS
+24 LNCIVS
-30 NSLNTELNPDNDS
+30 NSLNTELNPDDDS

-176 WGIYQEVQRSASD
+176 WGIYQEVQRSAGD

-212 PDPNFSL
+212 PDPNYSL
-219 LANLSAQAAATGA
+219 LANLSAQAAATGDA
-232 DSNLM
+232 PDLM

-248 LAEKLRQAG
+248 MVKKLHQAG
-257 DLLVEN
+257 ELLVEN

-268 GALDVEYDETQ
+268 GALGVEYDETQ

-296 NDVLGT
+296 NDILGT
-302 KTAAMIEQENTEQCA
+302 KTAAMIEQENAEQCA
-317 AHLAISFILNFVRDL
+317 AHIAISFILNFARDL

-343 WDGYCADLDYLY
+343 WNGYCADLDYLY
-355 RIILGFS
+355 RLILGFS
-362 ANIPDVDNYLSSTND
+362 ASIPDVDNYLSSTND
-377 RTLVDLRQKLSSYIQ
+377 RTLADLRQKLSSYIQ

-491 LYAKLQAAVEKL
+491 LYSKVQAAVKKM
-503 EQRCDF
+503 EQRCNF
-509 VPGSINVQYSA
+509 VPGSINVQYSS

-586 DKLDQVSMEQINT
+586 EKLDQASLEQIDT

-618 DPALKEMMGQD
+618 DPALKEMMGDD
-629 YDERKL
+629 YAERKM
-635 RDYLTTSMQVDDND
+635 RDFLTTSMVVDDND

-654 DGLLIRATYTQLFAL
+654 DGLLIRATYAQVFAL
-669 YRLMHDCKLLEPK
+669 YRLMHDSKLLEPK
-682 ATTIFDLLKN
+682 ATTLLDLLKN
-692 QVENPIKFDV
+692 QPEHSIKFDV
-702 VDDVDLFE
+702 VDDVDLFD

-716 QFLRRK
+716 

>member
-1 MNEDAKLKQVMN
+1 MTEDAKLKQVMN
-13 KIDNAVSWIKQ
+13 KINDAISWIKQ
-24 LNCNVS
+24 LNCIVP
-30 NSLNTELNPDNDS
+30 NSINTELNPDDGS

-62 EQAYDYLLEQDDA
+62 VQTYDYLLEQDDA
-75 SNGEGIIV
+75 SNGEGIII

-88 FMDATAPKERAGLD
+88 FMDATAPKERTGLD
-102 SEQLRQDMDYLYN
+102 LEQLRQDMDYLYN
-115 AWYKLT
+115 VWYKLT
-121 KKSEAINDYYQD
+121 KQSEAINDYYQD
-133 TADLSGAEI
+133 TADLSAEKI
-142 KEKLQQ
+142 KAELQQ
-148 ILTTSGLFEGEALSE
+148 ILTISGVDVLAE
-163 TESQLAGMPFAYL
+163 TETQLAEMPFAYL

-219 LANLSAQAAATGA
+219 LANLSAQAAATSDA
-232 DSNLM
+232 PDLM

-248 LAEKLRQAG
+248 MVKKLHQAG
-257 DLLVEN
+257 ELLVEN

-268 GALDVEYDETQ
+268 GALGVEYDETQ

-296 NDVLGT
+296 NDILGT
-302 KTAAMIEQENTEQCA
+302 KTAAMIEQENAEQCA
-317 AHLAISFILNFVRDL
+317 AHLAISFILNFARDL

-343 WDGYCADLDYLY
+343 WNGYCADLDYLY
-355 RIILGFS
+355 RLILGFS
-362 ANIPDVDNYLSSTND
+362 ASIPDVDNYLSSTND
-377 RTLVDLRQKLSSYIQ
+377 RTLADLRQKLISYIQ

-424 GADQNANAIADFL
+424 GDDQNANAITDFL

-445 TRDITSGFTA
+445 TQDIASGFNP
-455 DKNFSVLAENNP
+455 DKNFSVLAENDP

-474 SIVID
+474 SIVLD

-635 RDYLTTSMQVDDND
+635 RDYLTTAMQVDDND

-716 QFLRRK
+716 

>member
-1 MNEDAKLKQVMN
+1 MTEDAKLKQVMN

-24 LNCNVS
+24 LNCIVS
-30 NSLNTELNPDNDS
+30 NSLNTELNPDDDS

-219 LANLSAQAAATGA
+219 LANLSAQAAATSDA
-232 DSNLM
+232 PDLM

-248 LAEKLRQAG
+248 MVKKLHQAG
-257 DLLVEN
+257 ELLVEN

-268 GALDVEYDETQ
+268 GALGVEYDETQ

-296 NDVLGT
+296 NDILGT
-302 KTAAMIEQENTEQCA
+302 KTAAMIEQENAEQCA
-317 AHLAISFILNFVRDL
+317 AHIAISFILNFARDL

-343 WDGYCADLDYLY
+343 WNGYCADLDYLY
-355 RIILGFS
+355 RLILGFS
-362 ANIPDVDNYLSSTND
+362 ASIPDVDNYLSSTND
-377 RTLVDLRQKLSSYIQ
+377 RTLADLRQKLISYIQ

-424 GADQNANAIADFL
+424 GDEQNANAITDFL

-445 TRDITSGFTA
+445 TQDIASDFNP
-455 DKNFSVLAENNP
+455 DKNFSVLDENNP

-479 NGQGDTSGIVAD
+479 SDQGDTSGIVAK
-491 LYAKLQAAVEKL
+491 LYPKIQSAAGNLTK
-503 EQRCDF
+503 RCDF
-509 VPGSINVQYSA
+509 EPGSINVQYSA
-520 KQGLAGILFQTPS
+520 KQGLTGILFQTPG
-533 RIISPSFA
+533 RVLSPSFA
-541 WNAQSAAQL
+541 WNAQNAAQL
-550 SDLEP
+550 VDMEP
-555 EQMETQLGLDYV
+555 EQLETQLTLDYV

-574 LDNLAAGIRNNQ
+574 IDDLANEIRKNQ
-586 DKLDQVSMEQINT
+586 GQLDQDSLERINI

-607 ITKLSQTYADL
+607 VTKLSHTYADM
-618 DPALKEMMGQD
+618 DPALKEMMGDD
-629 YDERKL
+629 YAERKM
-635 RDYLTTSMQVDDND
+635 RDFLTTSMVVDDND

-654 DGLLIRATYTQLFAL
+654 DGLLIRATYAQVFAL
-669 YRLMHDCKLLEPK
+669 YRLMHDSKLLEPK
-682 ATTIFDLLKN
+682 ATTLLDMLKH
-692 QVENPIKFDV
+692 QPEHPIKFDV
-702 VDDVDLFE
+702 VDDVDLFD

-716 QFLRRK
+716 

>member
-1 MNEDAKLKQVMN
+1 MTEDAKLKQVMN
-13 KIDNAVSWIKQ
+13 KINDAISWIKQ
-24 LNCNVS
+24 LNCIVS
-30 NSLNTELNPDNDS
+30 NSLNTELNPDDDS

-75 SNGEGIIV
+75 SNGEGIII

-212 PDPNFSL
+212 PNPNFSL
-219 LANLSAQAAATGA
+219 LANLSAQAAATSDA
-232 DSNLM
+232 PDLM

-248 LAEKLRQAG
+248 MVKKLHQAG
-257 DLLVEN
+257 ELLVEN

-268 GALDVEYDETQ
+268 GALGVEYDETQ

-296 NDVLGT
+296 NDILGT
-302 KTAAMIEQENTEQCA
+302 QTAAMIEQENAEQCA
-317 AHLAISFILNFVRDL
+317 AHIAISFILNFARDL

-343 WDGYCADLDYLY
+343 WNGYCADLDYLY
-355 RIILGFS
+355 RLILGFS
-362 ANIPDVDNYLSSTND
+362 ASIPDVDNYLSSTND
-377 RTLVDLRQKLSSYIQ
+377 RTLADLRQKLSSYIQ
-392 ASDSEDKTDLIG
+392 ASDSEDKTDLIW

-491 LYAKLQAAVEKL
+491 LYSKVQAAVKKM

-509 VPGSINVQYSA
+509 VPGSINVQYSS

-550 SDLEP
+550 SDLNS

-567 FGAFGEA
+567 LGAFGET

-586 DKLDQVSMEQINT
+586 EKLDQASLEPINT

-618 DPALKEMMGQD
+618 DPALKEMMGED

-635 RDYLTTSMQVDDND
+635 RDYLTTAMQVDDND
-649 AAYQV
+649 AAYQA
-654 DGLLIRATYTQLFAL
+654 DGLLIRATYAQIFAL
-669 YRLMHDCKLLEPK
+669 YRLMHDSKLLEPK
-682 ATTIFDLLKN
+682 ATTLVDLL
-692 QVENPIKFDV
+692 QYQPEHPMKFEV
-702 VDDVDLFE
+702 VKDVDLFE

-716 QFLRRK
+716 

>member
-1 MNEDAKLKQVMN
+1 MTEDAKLKQVMN
-13 KIDNAVSWIKQ
+13 KINDAISWIKQ
-24 LNCNVS
+24 LNCIVP
-30 NSLNTELNPDNDS
+30 NSINTELNPDDGS

-62 EQAYDYLLEQDDA
+62 VQAYDYLLEQDDA
-75 SNGEGIIV
+75 SNGEGIII

-88 FMDATAPKERAGLD
+88 FMDATAPKERTGLD
-102 SEQLRQDMDYLYN
+102 PEQLRQDMDYLYN
-115 AWYKLT
+115 VWYKLT
-121 KKSEAINDYYQD
+121 KQSEAINDYYQD
-133 TADLSGAEI
+133 TADLSAEKI
-142 KEKLQQ
+142 KVELQQ
-148 ILTTSGLFEGEALSE
+148 ILTTSGVFDADVLAE
-163 TESQLAGMPFAYL
+163 TETQLAGMPFAYL

-219 LANLSAQAAATGA
+219 LANLSAQAAATSDA
-232 DSNLM
+232 PDLM

-248 LAEKLRQAG
+248 MVKKLHQAG
-257 DLLVEN
+257 ELLVEN

-268 GALDVEYDETQ
+268 GALGVEYDETQ

-296 NDVLGT
+296 NDILGT
-302 KTAAMIEQENTEQCA
+302 KTAAMIEQENAEQCA
-317 AHLAISFILNFVRDL
+317 AHIAISFILNFARDL
-332 QDTAGQISEQD
+332 QDMAGQISEQD
-343 WDGYCADLDYLY
+343 WNGYCADLDYLY
-355 RIILGFS
+355 RLILGFS
-362 ANIPDVDNYLSSTND
+362 ASIPDVDNYLSSTND
-377 RTLVDLRQKLSSYIQ
+377 RTLADLRQKLSSYIQ

-445 TRDITSGFTA
+445 TRNITSGFTA

-479 NGQGDTSGIVAD
+479 NSQGDTSGIVAD
-491 LYAKLQAAVEKL
+491 LYSKVQAAIKKM

-533 RIISPSFA
+533 HIISPSFA

-574 LDNLAAGIRNNQ
+574 LDNLAAGVRNNQ
-586 DKLDQVSMEQINT
+586 DKLDQADMEQIDT

-635 RDYLTTSMQVDDND
+635 RDYLTTAMQVDDND

-654 DGLLIRATYTQLFAL
+654 DGLLIRATYAQVFAL
-669 YRLMHDCKLLEPK
+669 YRLMHDSKLLEPK
-682 ATTIFDLLKN
+682 ATTLLDLLKN
-692 QVENPIKFDV
+692 QPEHSIKFDV
-702 VDDVDLFE
+702 VDDVDLFD
-710 NDHDDE
+710 NDRDDE
-716 QFLRRK
+716 

>member
-1 MNEDAKLKQVMN
+1 MTEDAKLKQVMN

-24 LNCNVS
+24 LNCIVS
-30 NSLNTELNPDNDS
+30 NSLNTELNPDDDS

-102 SEQLRQDMDYLYN
+102 SEQLSQDMDYLYN

-163 TESQLAGMPFAYL
+163 TESQLVGMPFAYL
-176 WGIYQEVQRSASD
+176 WGIYQEVQRSAGD

-219 LANLSAQAAATGA
+219 LANLSAQAAATSDA
-232 DSNLM
+232 PDLM

-248 LAEKLRQAG
+248 MVKKLHQAG
-257 DLLVEN
+257 ELLVEN

-268 GALDVEYDETQ
+268 GALGVEYDETQ

-296 NDVLGT
+296 NDILGT
-302 KTAAMIEQENTEQCA
+302 KTAAMIEQENAEQCA
-317 AHLAISFILNFVRDL
+317 AHIAISFILNFARDL

-343 WDGYCADLDYLY
+343 WNGYCADLDYLY
-355 RIILGFS
+355 RLILGFS
-362 ANIPDVDNYLSSTND
+362 ASIPDVDNYLSSTND
-377 RTLVDLRQKLSSYIQ
+377 RTLADLRQKLSSYIQ

-424 GADQNANAIADFL
+424 GDDQNANAIADFL

-491 LYAKLQAAVEKL
+491 LYSKVQAAVKKM
-503 EQRCDF
+503 EQRCNF
-509 VPGSINVQYSA
+509 VPGSINVQYSS

-550 SDLEP
+550 SDLNS
-555 EQMETQLGLDYV
+555 EQMETQLGLDYIL
-567 FGAFGEA
+567 GAFGEI
-574 LDNLAAGIRNNQ
+574 LDNLAAGVRNNQ
-586 DKLDQVSMEQINT
+586 EKLDQASLEPINT

-618 DPALKEMMGQD
+618 DPALKEMMGED

-635 RDYLTTSMQVDDND
+635 RDYLTTAMQVDDND

-654 DGLLIRATYTQLFAL
+654 DGLLIRATYAQVFAL
-669 YRLMHDCKLLEPK
+669 YRLMHDSKLLEPK
-682 ATTIFDLLKN
+682 ATTLLDMLKH
-692 QVENPIKFDV
+692 QPEHPIKFDV
-702 VDDVDLFE
+702 VDDVDLFD
-710 NDHDDE
+710 NDRDDE
-716 QFLRRK
+716 

>member
-1 MNEDAKLKQVMN
+1 MTEDAKLKQVMN
-13 KIDNAVSWIKQ
+13 KINDAISWIKQ
-24 LNCNVS
+24 LNCIVP
-30 NSLNTELNPDNDS
+30 NSINTELNPDDGS

-62 EQAYDYLLEQDDA
+62 VQTYDYLLEQDDA
-75 SNGEGIIV
+75 SNGEGIII

-88 FMDATAPKERAGLD
+88 FMDATAPKERTGLD
-102 SEQLRQDMDYLYN
+102 LEQLRQDMDYLYN
-115 AWYKLT
+115 VWYKLT
-121 KKSEAINDYYQD
+121 KQSEAINDYYQD
-133 TADLSGAEI
+133 TADLSAEKI
-142 KEKLQQ
+142 KAELQQ
-148 ILTTSGLFEGEALSE
+148 ILTISGVDVLAE
-163 TESQLAGMPFAYL
+163 TETQLAEMPFAYL

-219 LANLSAQAAATGA
+219 LANLSAQAAATSDA
-232 DSNLM
+232 PDLM

-248 LAEKLRQAG
+248 MVKKLHQAG
-257 DLLVEN
+257 ELLVEN

-268 GALDVEYDETQ
+268 GALGVEYDETQ

-296 NDVLGT
+296 NDILGT
-302 KTAAMIEQENTEQCA
+302 KTAAMIEQENAEQCA
-317 AHLAISFILNFVRDL
+317 AHLAISFILNFARDL

-343 WDGYCADLDYLY
+343 WNGYCADLDYLY
-355 RIILGFS
+355 RLILGFS
-362 ANIPDVDNYLSSTND
+362 ASIPDVDNYLSSTND
-377 RTLVDLRQKLSSYIQ
+377 RTLADLRQKLISYIQ

-424 GADQNANAIADFL
+424 GDDQNANAITDFL

-445 TRDITSGFTA
+445 TQDIASGFNP

-474 SIVID
+474 SIVLD

-574 LDNLAAGIRNNQ
+574 LDNLAAGVRNNQ
-586 DKLDQVSMEQINT
+586 DKLDQADMEQIDT

-635 RDYLTTSMQVDDND
+635 RDYLTTAMQVDDND

-716 QFLRRK
+716 

>member
-1 MNEDAKLKQVMN
+1 MTEDAKLKQVMN

-24 LNCNVS
+24 LNCIVS
-30 NSLNTELNPDNDS
+30 NSLNTELNPDDDS

-219 LANLSAQAAATGA
+219 LANLSAQAAATSDA
-232 DSNLM
+232 PDLM

-248 LAEKLRQAG
+248 MVKKLHQAG
-257 DLLVEN
+257 ELLVEN

-268 GALDVEYDETQ
+268 GALGVEYDETQ

-296 NDVLGT
+296 NDILGT
-302 KTAAMIEQENTEQCA
+302 KTAAMIEQENAEQCA
-317 AHLAISFILNFVRDL
+317 AHIAISFILNFARDL

-343 WDGYCADLDYLY
+343 WNGYCADLDYLY
-355 RIILGFS
+355 RLILGFS
-362 ANIPDVDNYLSSTND
+362 ASIPDVDNYLSSTND
-377 RTLVDLRQKLSSYIQ
+377 RTLADLRQKLSSYIQ

-491 LYAKLQAAVEKL
+491 LYSKVQAAVKKM
-503 EQRCDF
+503 EQRCNF
-509 VPGSINVQYSA
+509 VPGSINVQYSS

-550 SDLEP
+550 SDLNS

-567 FGAFGEA
+567 LGAFGET
-574 LDNLAAGIRNNQ
+574 LDNLAAGIRDNQ
-586 DKLDQVSMEQINT
+586 EKLDQASLEPINT

-618 DPALKEMMGQD
+618 DPALKEMMGED

-635 RDYLTTSMQVDDND
+635 CDYLTTAMQVDDND
-649 AAYQV
+649 AAYQA
-654 DGLLIRATYTQLFAL
+654 DGLLIRATYAQIFAL
-669 YRLMHDCKLLEPK
+669 YRLMHDSKLLEPK
-682 ATTIFDLLKN
+682 ATTLVDLL
-692 QVENPIKFDV
+692 QYQPEHLIKFEV
-702 VDDVDLFE
+702 VKDVDLFE

-716 QFLRRK
+716 